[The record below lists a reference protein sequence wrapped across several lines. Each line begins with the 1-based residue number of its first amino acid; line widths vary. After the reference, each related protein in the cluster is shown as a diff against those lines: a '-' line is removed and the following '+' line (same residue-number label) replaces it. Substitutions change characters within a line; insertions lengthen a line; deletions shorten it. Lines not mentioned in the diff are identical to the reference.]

1 MAWPCVPPSV
11 ALDGVHDPLA
21 VERGLGV
28 HVRVVLEGT
37 AGTER
42 GDADQNPRPVFGDA
56 ALQRSTGVALRDES
70 QMKKKS
76 RKTHENASW
85 SCGFTPEGSK
95 GY

>member
-21 VERGLGV
+21 VERDLGV

-70 QMKKKS
+70 QMKKKVE
-76 RKTHENASW
+76 KNT
-85 SCGFTPEGSK
+85 
-95 GY
+95 